1 MEKNAD
7 QLWIKLKDGFTEAM
21 IVPDGFVIR
30 SSGETSTG
38 NGSESM
44 AFCPCKSFSMVKK
57 WLEDNSW
64 KGSSDDISTPEP
76 ADFAEDILQT

>member
-1 MEKNAD
+1 MKKNAD

-38 NGSESM
+38 HGSESM
-44 AFCPCKSFSMVKK
+44 TFCPCKSFPLVEK
-57 WLEDNSW
+57 WLDQNMW
-64 KGSSDDISTPEP
+64 KGSSDDITTQESAYT
-76 ADFAEDILQT
+76 AEDILQT

>member
-1 MEKNAD
+1 MEENSD
-7 QLWIKLKDGFTEAM
+7 PLWIKLKDGSTEAM

-44 AFCPCKSFSMVKK
+44 TFCPCRSFGQVEK
-57 WLEDNSW
+57 WLNLNMW
-64 KGSSDDISTPEP
+64 KEKQDD
-76 ADFAEDILQT
+76 